1 MLLVTFADLV
11 KEYKTQKKKHD
22 DVISNIKT
30 KRHWSQQMELASYS
44 ADKLCKV
51 VKRPPNLHND
61 MTSGIK

>member
-30 KRHWSQQMELASYS
+30 KRY
-44 ADKLCKV
+44 
-51 VKRPPNLHND
+51 
-61 MTSGIK
+61 

>member
-11 KEYKTQKKKHD
+11 KEYKTQKKHY

-30 KRHWSQQMELASYS
+30 KHHWSQQMELASYS